1 VKTEKHQAKEWHK
14 ELREWVVSLGIA
26 VVVAMLFQTYVY
38 AQSEV
43 RNVSMQNTL
52 VAGQRLIEDKWSYH
66 FHEPRHGD
74 IVIINGPES
83 DLRLIKRVVGLPG
96 DVVDIHNG
104 EVYLNG
110 EKIDEQYV
118 KGQTFAGS
126 VDIPFTVEEGQLFV
140 MGDNREHSMDSREIG
155 PIARSS
161 IEGKAVLRIWPLP
174 KFGTLN
180 EEQE

>member
-1 VKTEKHQAKEWHK
+1 MKTKNSHSKGLLKEIKEWTI
-14 ELREWVVSLGIA
+14 SLGIA
-26 VVVAMLFQTYVY
+26 IVVAMLFQNYVY

-43 RNVSMQNTL
+43 QNVSMQNTL
-52 VAGQRLIEDKWSYH
+52 IAGQRLIEDKWSYH

-96 DVVDIHNG
+96 DIIDIRDG
-104 EVYLNG
+104 EVYLND
-110 EKIDEQYV
+110 EKIEEQYV

-126 VDIPFTVEEGQLFV
+126 VPVPFTVGAGQLFV
-140 MGDNREHSMDSREIG
+140 MGDNREHSMDSRAIG

-174 KFGTLN
+174 KFGALSK
-180 EEQE
+180 

>member
-1 VKTEKHQAKEWHK
+1 MKTKNSQSKGILKEIKEWTI
-14 ELREWVVSLGIA
+14 SLGIA
-26 VVVAMLFQTYVY
+26 VVVAMLFQNYVY

-43 RNVSMQNTL
+43 QNVSMQNTL
-52 VAGQRLIEDKWSYH
+52 IAGQRLIEDKWSYH

-96 DVVDIHNG
+96 DIIDIRDG
-104 EVYLNG
+104 EVYLND
-110 EKIDEQYV
+110 EKIEEQYV
-118 KGQTFAGS
+118 KGQTFAGT
-126 VDIPFTVEEGQLFV
+126 VAVPFTVGDGQLFV
-140 MGDNREHSMDSREIG
+140 MGDNREHSMDSRAIG

-174 KFGTLN
+174 KFGALSK
-180 EEQE
+180 

>member
-1 VKTEKHQAKEWHK
+1 MQSETKHKKNWLK
-14 ELREWVVSLGIA
+14 ELREWTVSLGIA
-26 VVVAMLFQTYVY
+26 VAVAMLFQTYVY

-43 RNVSMQNTL
+43 QNVSMQNTL

-83 DLRLIKRVVGLPG
+83 ELRLIKRVVGIPG
-96 DVVDIHNG
+96 DIVDMHDGN
-104 EVYLNG
+104 VYING
-110 EKIDEQYV
+110 EKLDEQYV

-126 VDIPFTVEEGQLFV
+126 VTLPFTVEEGQLFV
-140 MGDNREHSMDSREIG
+140 MGDNREHSLDSRSIG
-155 PIARSS
+155 PISRSS
-161 IEGKAVLRIWPLP
+161 IEGKAVFRIWPLP

-180 EEQE
+180 E

>member
-1 VKTEKHQAKEWHK
+1 METEKRKSKGILKEI
-14 ELREWVVSLGIA
+14 REWTISLGIA
-26 VVVAMLFQTYVY
+26 VIAALIFQNYVY

-43 RNVSMQNTL
+43 QNVSMQNTL
-52 VAGQRLIEDKWSYH
+52 IAGQRLIEDKWSYR
-66 FHEPRHGD
+66 FHEPQHGD

-83 DLRLIKRVVGLPG
+83 ELRLIKRVVGIPG
-96 DVVDIHNG
+96 DVIDIQNG

-110 EKIDEQYV
+110 VKIYEQYV

-126 VDIPFTVEEGQLFV
+126 VPVPFTVEEGQLFV
-140 MGDNREHSMDSREIG
+140 MGDNREHSMDSRALG

-174 KFGTLN
+174 KFGALK
-180 EEQE
+180 E